1 VDFGPLRVALGEI
14 DDERAEQAII
24 EWYTDVMGNG
34 DGVDGLTA
42 WATAHGLSVEAGVRL
57 PRTTPLL
64 ADGEVHSVDAL
75 AGGWLSK
82 YVEAR
87 IALIDRDDAHFTVAV
102 THVPKA
108 KQFVPWMFCHRTEDE
123 HLLGRAAAALIG
135 DGNRVDLGSAE
146 LDRHYRVYASPQR
159 DDVWFH
165 ELFSPAFVVFL
176 IEQAPKGFA
185 FEYVEGTLCVSLL
198 GRRTLAEDLDRLRDA
213 TVELV
218 RRIRAEISERLGR
231 AQAARS
237 APGATGFEDESAG
250 APPPG

>member
-1 VDFGPLRVALGEI
+1 
-14 DDERAEQAII
+14 
-24 EWYTDVMGNG
+24 MGND
-34 DGVDGLTA
+34 DGVEGLA
-42 WATAHGLSVEAGVRL
+42 AYAAEHGLSVEDGVRL

-64 ADGEVHSVDAL
+64 AEGEVHSVDAL
-75 AGGWLSK
+75 IGGWLSK
-82 YVEAR
+82 YVEAK
-87 IALIDRDDAHFTVAV
+87 IALISRDDAHFTVAV

-108 KQFVPWMFCHRTEDE
+108 KRFVPWMLCHRAEDE

-146 LDRHYRVYASPQR
+146 LDGCYRVYASPQR

-185 FEYVEGTLCVSLL
+185 FEYVEGTLCVSVL
-198 GRRTLAEDLDRLRDA
+198 GRHTLSEDLDALCGA

-218 RRIRAEISERLGR
+218 RRIRAEIAERLGP

-237 APGATGFEDESAG
+237 APGETGFDEEAAQGTS
-250 APPPG
+250 PPR

>member
-1 VDFGPLRVALGEI
+1 MA
-14 DDERAEQAII
+14 
-24 EWYTDVMGNG
+24 NG
-34 DGVDGLTA
+34 DGAEGLAA
-42 WATAHGLSVEAGVRL
+42 WAAAHGLVVEDGAHL
-57 PRTTPLL
+57 PRATPLL
-64 ADGEVHSVDAL
+64 AEGEVHSVDAL

-87 IALIDRDDAHFTVAV
+87 IALIDRDGGHFTVAV

-108 KQFVPWMFCHRTEDE
+108 KRFVPWMLCHRVEDQ
-123 HLLGRAAAALIG
+123 HLLGRAALGLIG
-135 DGNRVDLGSAE
+135 DGSEVDLGSAE
-146 LDRHYRVYASPQR
+146 LDQHYRVYASPKR

-165 ELFSPAFVVFL
+165 ELFSPAFIVFV

-198 GRRTLAEDLDRLRDA
+198 GQRTVAEDLDGLRDA

-218 RRIRAEISERLGR
+218 RRIRAEISERLGP

-237 APGATGFEDESAG
+237 APGESGFDLDSDADP
-250 APPPG
+250 AQI